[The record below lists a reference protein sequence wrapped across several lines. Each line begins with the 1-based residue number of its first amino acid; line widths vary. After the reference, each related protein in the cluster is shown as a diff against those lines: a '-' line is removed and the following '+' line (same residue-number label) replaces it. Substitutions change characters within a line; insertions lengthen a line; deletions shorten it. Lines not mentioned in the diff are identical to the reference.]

1 MKNGKE
7 TPIPLTEEHI
17 RKIVALMESIQYG
30 TITLVMQDGVLVQI
44 EHTEKERL
52 R

>member
-1 MKNGKE
+1 LK
-7 TPIPLTEEHI
+7 
-17 RKIVALMESIQYG
+17 KILALMERVQYG

-44 EHTEKERL
+44 EHNEKERL